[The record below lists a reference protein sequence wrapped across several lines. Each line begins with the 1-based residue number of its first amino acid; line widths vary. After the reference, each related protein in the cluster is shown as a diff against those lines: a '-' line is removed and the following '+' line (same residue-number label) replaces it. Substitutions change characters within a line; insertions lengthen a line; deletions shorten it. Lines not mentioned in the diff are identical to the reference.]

1 MEDVVKELKRH
12 WSMLSVEEKQP
23 YRSTK
28 DINVYCI
35 CKKKY
40 SMSDPTMV
48 MCNTCED
55 WYHVTCL
62 NVLEEY
68 ITLVSFYHC
77 KRCINQ
83 KYLHFLQY
91 TYHFKDNLFANS
103 DLIVKGDK
111 WSDKDAL
118 LRNRISQHRY
128 PVLDNYESISTQNQ

>member
-1 MEDVVKELKRH
+1 MEDVVKGLKRR
-12 WSMLSVEEKQP
+12 WSRLSVEEKQP

-40 SMSDPTMV
+40 STSDQTIV
-48 MCNTCED
+48 MCNICED

-62 NVLEEY
+62 NVSEEY

-77 KRCINQ
+77 KRCINH
-83 KYLHFLQY
+83 KLRFSIFLRY
-91 TYHFKDNLFANS
+91 TYHFKDQLFSNS
-103 DLIVKGDK
+103 DLIAKADK
-111 WSDKDAL
+111 WSDKGAL

-128 PVLDNYESISTQNQ
+128 PVPVNYESTSYE